1 MSNLKACII
10 VKYFNLQ
17 SCGFEEELDMTYILV
32 ISAVLKVSDS
42 LYEMITVP
50 LIVNTGWMRPTD
62 KN

>member
-10 VKYFNLQ
+10 VKYLNLQ
-17 SCGFEEELDMTYILV
+17 SFGFEEELDKTYILM

-62 KN
+62 KD